1 MITFKELYSNLDEIK
16 KVVNI
21 AQRKKMALRM
31 KRMTQSS
38 AFKQKVAR
46 SKLRIADPAKLK
58 IKATK
63 LAKKKIIDKFYPQ
76 YNDLP
81 LQQRVTIDM
90 KIKQKYGAMISKLA
104 QKLMVTVKKNEK
116 DKVKQARQAKQDA

>member
-1 MITFKELYSNLDEIK
+1 MITFLELYSNLDEL

-46 SKLRIADPAKLK
+46 SKLKIADPAKMK

-63 LAKKKIIDKFYPQ
+63 LAKKKIVDKFYPQ

-81 LQQRVTIDM
+81 LQQRVMVDI
-90 KIKQKYGAMISKLA
+90 KIKQKYGAMIAKLA
-104 QKLMVTVKKNEK
+104 QKLMISVKKNEK
-116 DKVKQARQAKQDA
+116 DKVKSARDAKQNA

>member
-1 MITFKELYSNLDEIK
+1 MITFKELYSNLDEL

-21 AQRKKMALRM
+21 AQRKKMAIRM

-46 SKLRIADPAKLK
+46 SKLKIADPAKMQ

-63 LAKKKIIDKFYPQ
+63 LAKKKIVDKLSLV
-76 YNDLP
+76 N
-81 LQQRVTIDM
+81 
-90 KIKQKYGAMISKLA
+90 KI
-104 QKLMVTVKKNEK
+104 V
-116 DKVKQARQAKQDA
+116 DKVIEEISIASWICYRT